1 MGATGQTGATN
12 GTGGL
17 DCSKLILPKP
27 KTDSADAVGFSGRL
41 IQPRI
46 LLSDPSPSGSP
57 EKQSFL
63 EVLAVHDC
71 PEDQECAPRQHA
83 DSPPAPG
90 IPADE
95 SGRHAQRSE
104 RYEGLPGLV
113 GNRTRTTPSLAHGR
127 HAARLPGIERDRQ
140 PDERDQHAD
149 DQWEL
154 LQFHTFPQCKKGAQP
169 EVFSLA
175 GHPTPINLKP

>member
-46 LLSDPSPSGSP
+46 LLSDSSPSGSP

-71 PEDQECAPRQHA
+71 PEEQECAPRQHA
-83 DSPPAPG
+83 YSPPPPG
-90 IPADE
+90 IPAGGD
-95 SGRHAQRSE
+95 GRPPHRSE
-104 RYEGLPGLV
+104 RDPGVARPV
-113 GNRTRTTPSLAHGR
+113 GDRTGT
-127 HAARLPGIERDRQ
+127 
-140 PDERDQHAD
+140 
-149 DQWEL
+149 
-154 LQFHTFPQCKKGAQP
+154 
-169 EVFSLA
+169 
-175 GHPTPINLKP
+175 